1 MTKQQWKKKLTCGQM
16 ARANHISEKTL
27 RFYQQKGLLEPV
39 EVNDKT
45 GYRFYDILQST
56 KLDLITHLQQ
66 IGFSL
71 DEILEIDTSKDLEL
85 LVRKTDEH
93 LQQIREEQQRLAVAE
108 HLAQDLMT
116 DCNAYRKAPVFDQIM
131 MENMEPRFWLAFD
144 YAEEQNR
151 FNLSGDLTESDR
163 WEWVLRFVKSEISR
177 RGWPSSLFRNVGGIT
192 TWENIFS
199 DKPPFEKPFVFVDET
214 FGECFKQAEP
224 CPLGL
229 TLTLYVDNGYDPE
242 GESLDHKRYER
253 MHDYAEKKNL
263 IPSAD
268 PYCESICRIPR
279 LLNQS
284 YETYTRYCV
293 PVKRS

>member
-1 MTKQQWKKKLTCGQM
+1 MGATVC
-16 ARANHISEKTL
+16 EKRNL
-27 RFYQQKGLLEPV
+27 A
-39 EVNDKT
+39 
-45 GYRFYDILQST
+45 
-56 KLDLITHLQQ
+56 
-66 IGFSL
+66 
-71 DEILEIDTSKDLEL
+71 
-85 LVRKTDEH
+85 
-93 LQQIREEQQRLAVAE
+93 QRLAFFAIPQCWRHY
-108 HLAQDLMT
+108 HLG
-116 DCNAYRKAPVFDQIM
+116 K
-131 MENMEPRFWLAFD
+131 
-144 YAEEQNR
+144 
-151 FNLSGDLTESDR
+151 
-163 WEWVLRFVKSEISR
+163 
-177 RGWPSSLFRNVGGIT
+177 
-192 TWENIFS
+192 IFS

-214 FGECFKQAEP
+214 FGECFKEAEP
-224 CPLGL
+224 CPSGL